1 MDQKVISLYQKNLS
15 GSDIAKKLG
24 LHIRT
29 VYRILDRRGIKRR
42 SSSEQNKI
50 RFLRSPLSFKF
61 KKTLSH
67 KDRELLVAGVM
78 LYFGEGAKTGQ
89 TVDLANSDPRILKLF
104 LKFIRKICGV
114 NEDRLRFYL
123 YCFSDQ
129 NAVELIDFW
138 CKELGINRDNFTKPY
153 IRKTNRDLS
162 RRMPY
167 GVLHI
172 RYSDSRLLSKILE
185 INSELVKNL

>member
-1 MDQKVISLYQKNLS
+1 MEQKVVSLYKTNLS

-24 LHIRT
+24 IHLRS
-29 VYRILDRRGIKRR
+29 VYRILDRQGIKRR
-42 SSSEQNKI
+42 SSAEQNRI

-61 KKTLSH
+61 KQNLSA
-67 KDRELLVAGVM
+67 KDRGLIIAGAM
-78 LYFGEGAKTGQ
+78 LYYGEGAKTGQ
-89 TVDLANSDPRILKLF
+89 TVDLANSNPEILRLF
-104 LKFIRKICGV
+104 LKFLRKICRV

-129 NAVELIDFW
+129 NAIQLINFWSRELNVN
-138 CKELGINRDNFTKPY
+138 KVNFTKPY
-153 IRKTNRDLS
+153 IRKANNNLS

-172 RYSDSRLLSKILE
+172 RYSDVRLLNKILD
-185 INSELVKNL
+185 INSGLVKNL